1 MQDLQGVFA
10 RLQKTKR
17 EQREISAAYKEA
29 LSKIPGYENI
39 VNEFKTLKEKKRKI
53 EEDAKRDFKSEFEKL
68 DNLKADAETDQE
80 LLSDIALNTLVKGET
95 VKVTDDENNNYEP
108 VFSVKFKKVY

>member
-1 MQDLQGVFA
+1 MQDLQGVFT
-10 RLQKTKR
+10 RLRKTK
-17 EQREISAAYKEA
+17 EKQRAINAAYKEA
-29 LSKIPGYENI
+29 LSKTPGYENI
-39 VNEFKTLKEKKRKI
+39 ASELKTLKEKKRKI
-53 EEDAKRDFKSEFEKL
+53 EEDVRRDFKNEFNEM
-68 DNLKADAETDQE
+68 DGLKADAETDQE